1 MLLQFLFNNKLK
13 YSPEGPA
20 HGLVVHVGLVFVQAP
35 ESGDGLGV
43 DQLED
48 ALLPVGP
55 LDISGTRLLVLQQ
68 LEQKFPQVGGGALP
82 GLPLD
87 GDAVGSDLGT
97 VDPAASRGGRRH
109 GPAHNFS
116 LLFELGAGGTAGT

>member
-1 MLLQFLFNNKLK
+1 MVKR
-13 YSPEGPA
+13 Y
-20 HGLVVHVGLVFVQAP
+20 
-35 ESGDGLGV
+35 
-43 DQLED
+43 
-48 ALLPVGP
+48 
-55 LDISGTRLLVLQQ
+55 LVLKE
-68 LEQKFPQVGGGALP
+68 LEQEFPKVCGGALTR
-82 GLPLD
+82 LPLD